1 MNDNDARKKTKVK
14 AFERIKKGNNNNR
27 QRQCVE
33 KKRRKLRLKE
43 KRRQNERERSTRMP
57 VRQQQQQ
64 QIMKENT
71 NETDGERMKKK
82 SKQLQARKKRESCKN
97 QIKLQQRSDKRKEN
111 ETPTIEN
118 ETGAHSLCVVY
129 SVHCN
134 VMLNCNGK
142 PLHFRRVN
150 SFTHPHPSHLTRQS
164 AANMCES
171 GVK

>member
-71 NETDGERMKKK
+71 NGTDGERMKKNQNNYK
-82 SKQLQARKKRESCKN
+82 PAKKGNRAKT
-97 QIKLQQRSDKRKEN
+97 K
-111 ETPTIEN
+111 
-118 ETGAHSLCVVY
+118 
-129 SVHCN
+129 
-134 VMLNCNGK
+134 
-142 PLHFRRVN
+142 
-150 SFTHPHPSHLTRQS
+150 
-164 AANMCES
+164 
-171 GVK
+171 

>member
-1 MNDNDARKKTKVK
+1 MCGEKKTQITIERKKKTKWTWTK
-14 AFERIKKGNNNNR
+14 HKNACETTTTTTN
-27 QRQCVE
+27 
-33 KKRRKLRLKE
+33 
-43 KRRQNERERSTRMP
+43 NEREYERNGWR
-57 VRQQQQQ
+57 
-64 QIMKENT
+64 T
-71 NETDGERMKKK
+71 NEKK

-111 ETPTIEN
+111 ETLTIEN

-150 SFTHPHPSHLTRQS
+150 SFTHPHPSHPTRQS
-164 AANMCES
+164 AANMCEN
-171 GVK
+171 GVKWEI